1 MIKYAA
7 ENSLEEVLENV
18 TFEAEVLEVRRSSLV
33 VPCPPNRK
41 REIIE
46 IPEDQMDF
54 GFTGLKLKKVQT
66 TPYPRTVEPG
76 TSELKAKTF
85 RKSETITKAVSKPA
99 STASITGRSASST
112 TGSEKVVCLLAQL
125 SYDLDTIDLYSITH
139 LDSVDIF
146 CRVTFDNFIEI
157 F

>member
-33 VPCPPNRK
+33 VPCPPNRE

-46 IPEDQMDF
+46 IPKDQMDF

-66 TPYPRTVEPG
+66 TPYSLSVEPG
-76 TSELKAKTF
+76 TSELKAKTS

-99 STASITGRSASST
+99 STASIAGRSATST
-112 TGSEKVVCLLAQL
+112 TGNEKVVPFGTVVVVRPK
-125 SYDLDTIDLYSITH
+125 YNRF
-139 LDSVDIF
+139 V
-146 CRVTFDNFIEI
+146 
-157 F
+157 